1 MARRSADVVDP
12 TQWETRDNSVLTLDG
27 FGLSLTVSRRH
38 LVLCDG
44 IGSQRR
50 QRRLP
55 RAQRTIRRI
64 VILGHTGHVSLEAIR
79 FCHDTGI
86 TLFQLSPDGKI
97 FLTAG
102 PHGADDARL
111 RRAQAAAAASPVGLE
126 VAKSLIGA
134 KLRGQASV
142 ARECLAQTRL
152 ADRIEGMVNQV
163 QTLQNLPAI
172 RDVEA
177 QAANEYFASWS
188 RTVRPQFVTNDL
200 PRVPTH
206 WTTFTARSS
215 PLHRGGRSPRKAADP
230 ANALLNY
237 SYALAETEARIAA
250 QACGLDPGLGIV
262 HTDKKNRDSL
272 ALDLVEP
279 LRPIVDRHVIRLLQV
294 RHLRATDFHET
305 ADGTC
310 RLLPPLTHELAGHLP
325 IYAREVARHAE
336 AVVHALAHS
345 APGRIELRSPL
356 SRDNTRA
363 AQHRG
368 ARSAN
373 RKPPSDPAPTR
384 TCRTCGELLTD
395 TRRQLCP
402 TCWPIT
408 RRQIALDRATA
419 ANQALASLR
428 ALGNDPTNSPAAATK
443 RSATL
448 SKRKREELSW
458 TPSAEELNLT
468 TDWYRQHVLRSLADV
483 PLSVIRDATGLSI
496 SACSR
501 IRRDKLFP
509 HRRHWLNLAAISPRL
524 R

>member
-1 MARRSADVVDP
+1 MASRSANVVDL

-38 LVLCDG
+38 LVLRDG
-44 IGSQRR
+44 IGCQRR

-55 RAQRTIRRI
+55 RAQRAIRRI

-86 TLFQLSPDGKI
+86 TLFQLSPEGEVL
-97 FLTAG
+97 LTGG
-102 PHGADDARL
+102 PHGPDDARL

-134 KLRGQASV
+134 KLRGQAAV
-142 ARECLAQTRL
+142 ARECLAHTL
-152 ADRIEGMVNQV
+152 GDRIEGMVSQV
-163 QTLQNLPAI
+163 QTLQNLAAI

-188 RTVRPQFVTNDL
+188 RTVRPQFATNDL

-230 ANALLNY
+230 VNALLNY
-237 SYALAETEARIAA
+237 SYALAEAEARIAA

-272 ALDLVEP
+272 ALDLLEP
-279 LRPIVDRHVIRLLQV
+279 LRPIVDSHVIRLLQV

-305 ADGTC
+305 ANGTC
-310 RLLPPLTHELAGHLP
+310 RLLPPLTHELAAHLP
-325 IYAREVARHAE
+325 IYARHVARHAE
-336 AVVHALAHS
+336 AVAHALARS

-373 RKPPSDPAPTR
+373 RKPPIDPAPTR

-428 ALGNDPTNSPAAATK
+428 ALGNDPTNSAEAAAK
-443 RSATL
+443 RSARL
-448 SKRKREELSW
+448 AQRKREERAWLPDHEWSEEQYREMVL
-458 TPSAEELNLT
+458 PKLAE
-468 TDWYRQHVLRSLADV
+468 V
-483 PLSVIRDATGLSI
+483 PLSAVAKATGLSI

-501 IRRDKLFP
+501 IRSGKLLP
-509 HRRHWLNLAAISPRL
+509 HRRHWRILLEIATLAEGE
-524 R
+524 